1 MRIAL
6 VNSVARNPWGYADQ
20 RSIFPPLGLQV
31 LAYRTPREHQVTLYD
46 ESFGQ
51 TRFEAHLSHGRFDL
65 VAVTAMTAGAPRAY
79 EIGEMCRAQ
88 GVRTVFGG
96 IHASA
101 CSAEASQFFDSVAV
115 GECDTLW
122 PSILADADAGR
133 LAESYTGGP
142 VDLVDE
148 IGRADSRLRPENRRH
163 RYSITAIQTSRGCP
177 VGCKFCSVTRFN
189 GPRVRRRNLD
199 SLIEEWNAAPRR
211 IFRFVVDDNFFGVSK
226 KDAEW
231 AKMFCQRLIR
241 SGKRRPWFS
250 QTTANM
256 GDDAEALK
264 LAYRAGCRMML
275 VGFESFDPQV
285 VKAYGKGRLSH
296 SIQRQRELIDG
307 FHRAGIAVY
316 GTFILGSDQDTVGTA
331 GHIRQTANA
340 LGIDVFQISTLTP
353 LPGTVLYEQMHRQ
366 GRLLATRYPQDWQ
379 RYSFAETVIRPKR
392 MTAKQMDRSLYE
404 VRLQRLHFP
413 ETVLRKT
420 FRTLARTRSPR
431 TAIIVH
437 GFNRRLRQMGRNFL
451 RRGRAQFG
459 ETP

>member
-20 RSIFPPLGLQV
+20 KSVFPPLGLQV

-51 TRFEAHLSHGRFDL
+51 TRFEAHLRQARFDL

-79 EIGEMCRAQ
+79 EIADMCREQ

-96 IHASA
+96 IHAST
-101 CSAEASQFFDSVAV
+101 CPAEASRFFDSVAV
-115 GECDTLW
+115 GECDVLW
-122 PSILADADAGR
+122 PSILSDAGADR
-133 LAESYTGGP
+133 LAATYTGQP

-148 IGRADSRLRPENRRH
+148 IGRADSRLRPENRRR
-163 RYSITAIQTSRGCP
+163 RYTVTAIQTSRGCP
-177 VGCKFCSVTRFN
+177 VGCKFCSVTKFN
-189 GPRVRRRNLD
+189 GPRVRRRNVD
-199 SLIEEWNAAPRR
+199 SLIEEWNAAPIRL
-211 IFRFVVDDNFFGVSK
+211 FRFVADDNFFGVSR

-241 SGKRRPWFS
+241 AGKRRYWFS

-275 VGFESFDPQV
+275 VGFESFNPQV

-296 SIQRQRELIDG
+296 TIERQRELIDG

-316 GTFILGSDQDTVGTA
+316 GTFILGSDEDTITTA
-331 GHIRQTANA
+331 GSIRQTANA

-353 LPGTVLYEQMHRQ
+353 LPGTALYEQMRRE
-366 GRLLATRYPQDWQ
+366 GRLRATDYPRDWQ
-379 RYSFAETVIRPKR
+379 RYSFVDTVIEPKR
-392 MTAKQMDRSLYE
+392 MTAEQMDRSLYE
-404 VRLQRLHFP
+404 VRSVRLRFP
-413 ETVLRKT
+413 ETVTRKT
-420 FRTLARTRSPR
+420 LRTLVRTRSPQ
-431 TAIIVH
+431 TAIVVH
-437 GFNRRLRQMGRNFL
+437 GFNRRIRQIARSFA
-451 RRGRAQFG
+451 RRGRARFG
-459 ETP
+459 DVS